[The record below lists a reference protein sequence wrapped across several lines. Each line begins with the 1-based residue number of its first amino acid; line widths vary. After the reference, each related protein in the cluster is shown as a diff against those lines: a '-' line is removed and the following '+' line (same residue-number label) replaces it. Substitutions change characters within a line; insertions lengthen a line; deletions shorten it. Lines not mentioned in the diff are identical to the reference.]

1 MLREVGEALAAA
13 LEEIFVQIEF
23 YEGQFERF
31 DEEVVNPPTCYIEYI
46 MGEPAEDNEPLGKLN
61 LVLHVLTSRLER
73 DPGNMLDILES
84 IVTTLHDKGL
94 RDTKNTYLGR
104 AFVGNFRNTIVHDG
118 LSAFEVD
125 INVVRG

>member
-1 MLREVGEALAAA
+1 
-13 LEEIFVQIEF
+13 
-23 YEGQFERF
+23 
-31 DEEVVNPPTCYIEYI
+31 
-46 MGEPAEDNEPLGKLN
+46 
-61 LVLHVLTSRLER
+61 VLTSRLER

-84 IVTTLHDKGL
+84 IVTKLHDKGL